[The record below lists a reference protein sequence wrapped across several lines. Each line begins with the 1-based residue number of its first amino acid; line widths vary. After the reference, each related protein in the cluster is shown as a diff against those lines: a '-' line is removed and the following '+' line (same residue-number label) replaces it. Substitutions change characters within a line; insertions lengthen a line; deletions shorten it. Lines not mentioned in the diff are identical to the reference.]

1 MISLTSTQEAQD
13 QGYQAESGVV
23 TNPHGD
29 PGLGGRRASPGFC
42 CKSAWLDGQAETL
55 DLSLVTLPSPAPHN
69 LQPFMQSC
77 SGTCCSPHP
86 PYPHHFPECPS
97 GEGPTELPIKE
108 TETAKTPPLAPQGPG
123 LSQSTP
129 PLRPWSCPTSPDLPL
144 GTRYKIHTARR
155 PPLPPAAD
163 SVKEQSSATVCP
175 ARSLT
180 CLLGGSWNYS
190 GLFLPSQASP

>member
-69 LQPFMQSC
+69 LQPFKPNLNLLTPPHLFIPSETTMKILACILPSSFYFLC
-77 SGTCCSPHP
+77 GTCCIFSLQRPRSVNSLHDNHFYARIL
-86 PYPHHFPECPS
+86 PYMIRTTQVPDFTS
-97 GEGPTELPIKE
+97 QYEL
-108 TETAKTPPLAPQGPG
+108 
-123 LSQSTP
+123 
-129 PLRPWSCPTSPDLPL
+129 C
-144 GTRYKIHTARR
+144 
-155 PPLPPAAD
+155 
-163 SVKEQSSATVCP
+163 
-175 ARSLT
+175 
-180 CLLGGSWNYS
+180 
-190 GLFLPSQASP
+190 

>member
-1 MISLTSTQEAQD
+1 MRPSLTRPRTDRGGSRSGGRGAVISLTSTQEAQD

-129 PLRPWSCPTSPDLPL
+129 PLRPWSCPTSPDLPW

-155 PPLPPAAD
+155 PPLPP
-163 SVKEQSSATVCP
+163 
-175 ARSLT
+175 
-180 CLLGGSWNYS
+180 
-190 GLFLPSQASP
+190 